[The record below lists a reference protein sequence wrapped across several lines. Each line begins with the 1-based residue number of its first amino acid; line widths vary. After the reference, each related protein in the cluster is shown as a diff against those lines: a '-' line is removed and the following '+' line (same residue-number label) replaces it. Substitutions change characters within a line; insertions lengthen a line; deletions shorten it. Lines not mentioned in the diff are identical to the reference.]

1 MAEAVAR
8 ERFDCVI
15 SLCDKAR
22 EACPEFAGQPGRL
35 HWSMPDPASGE
46 GGLAG
51 YPAFERTAAEL
62 DTRIRFLL
70 PGLGLV
76 AGGAA

>member
-1 MAEAVAR
+1 VEAIADQ
-8 ERFDCVI
+8 RFDYVI

-22 EACPEFAGQPGRL
+22 EACPEFPSRPRRV
-35 HWSMPDPASGE
+35 HWSVPDPAGESGQ
-46 GGLAG
+46 AD

-70 PGLGLV
+70 PALRGPGLR
-76 AGGAA
+76 